1 MAHLVLMEHLAET
14 VKMEIPGS
22 QVSSLYNNS
31 IISNSNCIFIKDH
44 LELMAKMV
52 KTDCQVHKA
61 LLDPQVPI
69 QLHIFVT
76 SILINLYFLLKV
88 LLEIVGK
95 MVKMELTAK
104 MVKMASREYLDHQVV

>member
-1 MAHLVLMEHLAET
+1 
-14 VKMEIPGS
+14 
-22 QVSSLYNNS
+22 
-31 IISNSNCIFIKDH
+31 
-44 LELMAKMV
+44 MAKMV

-69 QLHIFVT
+69 KLHILVT
-76 SILINLYFLLKV
+76 ILINLYFLLKV

-95 MVKMELTAK
+95 MVKMELMAK